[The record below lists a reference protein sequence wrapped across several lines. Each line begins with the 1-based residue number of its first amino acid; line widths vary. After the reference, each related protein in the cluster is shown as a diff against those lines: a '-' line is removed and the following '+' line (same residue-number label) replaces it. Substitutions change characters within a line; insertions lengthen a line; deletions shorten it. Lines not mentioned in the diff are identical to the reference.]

1 MNISINFKLLSIQPG
16 SRSYNQGIFEP
27 VTDFLVQV
35 EIPVKYIV
43 NGEKYLTD
51 PMQGN
56 KPPTPILTIEG
67 WAYVEDQF
75 LNRKVATDQDNTQFG
90 EDELEEE

>member
-1 MNISINFKLLSIQPG
+1 MNISINFKLLSFQPG
-16 SRSYNQGIFEP
+16 SRKFNQGVFEP

-35 EIPVKYIV
+35 EVPVKYLV
-43 NGEKYLTD
+43 NGEKYITE

-56 KPPTPILTIEG
+56 KAPIPILTIEG

-75 LNRKVATDQDNTQFG
+75 LNRKVAIEQTT
-90 EDELEEE
+90 EDDIEWEKET